1 MQIVEFLNEFHIA
14 VGFGRFKDYQTQ
26 RVKCITAVRQ
36 WETSIF
42 SGSYIS
48 APAVVGG
55 ALCDDITQLNIP
67 IEHKK
72 DTEKITWRKYESV
85 AKWSFE
91 KKVYIVPIDYK
102 EQVYAIGKK
111 CRASHVIIKDNL
123 PERVDVIPA
132 LPKLKINL
140 GIVHRTKGFVPRPY
154 QDEGIARGMELKRF
168 INGDQPGLGKTLQ
181 SIGTLIGAEKM
192 GEVVFPCV
200 VICPSALK
208 ENWKREFE
216 MWTDK
221 KPMVLTDS
229 VKTNWHRFYEM
240 GLADVFIVNFES
252 LEKFFVTSKPATK
265 DLEHSTQI
273 IMDPR
278 IGLFKSAIIDE
289 IHKLK
294 NPKSIRAKICINL
307 TKHKK
312 YIIGLTG
319 TPVVNL
325 PIDLFSQLAIIF
337 KLNHFGG
344 ANGFKTRYCE
354 GGRGKSNLKEL
365 NYLMNLNCY
374 FMRKKEDVLK
384 DLPPLSRQT
393 LICSIT
399 NKAEFDKVKNDFQ
412 SFLKS
417 SDLTDAEIKRKIN
430 GQVIVQITMLLQLSA
445 IGKIEAAKEYI
456 DEIIESDQ
464 KIVVFCKHKAV
475 VDLLKKEY
483 PKAVTVTGQDN
494 EQQKQASVDS
504 FQRSGG
510 ANIIILNHKAGGVG
524 LTLTASSEVLML
536 ELPWTQADCEQC
548 EARCHRMGQP
558 SNVRAT
564 YLLGDNTLDQWL
576 YDIIQEKKA
585 IANAIT
591 GAEDN
596 VPVNILNR
604 VMDLFK

>member
-1 MQIVEFLNEFHIA
+1 MQIVEFLNEFHISI
-14 VGFGRFKDYQTQ
+14 GFGRMKDYQTKS
-26 RVKCITAVRQ
+26 VKLIAAVRQ
-36 WETSIF
+36 WETNIF
-42 SGSYIS
+42 SGSYITS
-48 APAVVGG
+48 PTLIGG
-55 ALCDDITQLNIP
+55 TLCDDIEKLNKP
-67 IEHKK
+67 IEHFR
-72 DTEKITWRKYESV
+72 DLEKVTWRKYESV
-85 AKWSFE
+85 AKWNFE
-91 KKVYIVPIDYK
+91 KKVYVIPIDYK
-102 EQVYAIGKK
+102 EQVYTIGKK
-111 CRASHVIIKDNL
+111 CRASHIQIKDNL

-132 LPKLKINL
+132 LPKLKFDL
-140 GIVHRTKGFVPRPY
+140 GIVNKINGYKPRAY
-154 QDEGIARGMELKRF
+154 QEEGIARGLQLKRF

-181 SIGTLIGAEKM
+181 SIGTVYGAEKQ
-192 GEVVFPCV
+192 GEVTFPCL

-208 ENWKREFE
+208 INWKREFE

-221 KPMVLTDS
+221 KAMVLTDKT
-229 VKTNWHRFYEM
+229 KTNWHRFHEM

-252 LEKFFVTSKPATK
+252 LEKYFVTYKPATK
-265 DLEHSTQI
+265 DLEHSNQI
-273 IMDPR
+273 VMDPR
-278 IGLFKSAIIDE
+278 INLFKSVIIDE

-294 NPKSIRAKICINL
+294 NKNSIRAKICIKI
-307 TKHKK
+307 TKNKQ

-337 KLNHFGG
+337 KLQHFGG
-344 ANGFKTRYCE
+344 ANGFTERYCE
-354 GGRGKSNLKEL
+354 GGRGKANLKEL
-365 NYLMNLNCY
+365 NYLMNMNCY

-399 NKAEFDKVKNDFQ
+399 NQPEFDRVKNDFQ
-412 SFLKS
+412 AFLKS
-417 SDLTDAEIKRKIN
+417 SDLTDAEIKKKVN

-456 DEIIESDQ
+456 DEITGSGQ

-483 PKAVTVTGQDN
+483 LKAVTVTGQDN
-494 EQQKQASVDS
+494 EFQKQAAVDS
-504 FQRSGG
+504 FQKNENT
-510 ANIIILNHKAGGVG
+510 NIIILNHKAGGVG
-524 LTLTASSEVLML
+524 ITLTASSEVLML

-585 IANAIT
+585 IANAVT
-591 GAEDN
+591 GTEDTI
-596 VPVNILNR
+596 PVSILNR